1 MNTMMKS
8 RPLFSLLALTLA
20 VMMLTPAAR
29 AERIKDLADIEGVR
43 DNALIGYGLVVGL
56 NGTGDNST
64 NARFSVFSILS
75 MLERLGV
82 SLRDNK
88 DLSLASTKPKNIA
101 AVMVTATLPP
111 FARPGQKLDVT
122 VSSLGDAKSLRGG
135 TLLVTPLLGGDGKI
149 YAMAQGS
156 ISIGGFTAGGKAS
169 KVTKG
174 HPTSGRIPNGAN
186 IERAAPEGLN
196 NAQDHVTLNLRNP
209 DFVTAKRMVDAI
221 NAHFGGPMAR
231 ALNAGS
237 IRVENPTS
245 DAVSLIAELENIELT
260 TDHPATVVVDERTG
274 TIVMGSE
281 VRIDTVAVAHGNIS
295 VSVTEAP
302 QVSQPNA
309 FAGGNTTTVDRT
321 DVNVKEAKAKLVV
334 LPRQVSLSKLVN
346 ALNAVGATPS
356 DLIAVLQAIKAAGA
370 LHAELKVL

>member
-1 MNTMMKS
+1 MAILKINLKKLIS
-8 RPLFSLLALTLA
+8 ILFL
-20 VMMLTPAAR
+20 MLFMLPAAGT
-29 AERIKDLADIEGVR
+29 AERIKDIADIEGVR

-75 MLERLGV
+75 MLEKLGV
-82 SLRDNK
+82 SLRGNK

-101 AVMVTATLPP
+101 AVMVTGTLHP

-135 TLLVTPLLGGDGKI
+135 TLLVTPLLGGDGQI
-149 YAMAQGS
+149 YAIAQGS
-156 ISIGGFTAGGKAS
+156 ISIGGFTASGKGAS
-169 KVTKG
+169 LVKN
-174 HPTSGRIPNGAN
+174 HPTAGRIPNGAN
-186 IERAAPEGLN
+186 IEKSAPDALRN
-196 NAQDHVTLNLRNP
+196 DQDEITLNLRQA
-209 DFVTAKRMVDAI
+209 DFTTAKRMANAI
-221 NAHFGGPMAR
+221 NSHFGDGMAH

-237 IRVENPTS
+237 VTVENPAS
-245 DAVSLIAELENIELT
+245 DAVSLIAELEGITLT
-260 TDHPATVVVDERTG
+260 TDHPAVVVMDERTG

-295 VSVTEAP
+295 VSVTETP

-309 FAGGNTTTVDRT
+309 FAGGTTTTVNRT
-321 DVNVKEAKAKLVV
+321 DLQVKEDKAKLVV
-334 LPRQVSLSKLVN
+334 LPKKVSLSDLVA
-346 ALNAVGATPS
+346 ALNSVGATPS

-370 LHAELKVL
+370 LHAELRVL

>member
-1 MNTMMKS
+1 
-8 RPLFSLLALTLA
+8 
-20 VMMLTPAAR
+20 
-29 AERIKDLADIEGVR
+29 
-43 DNALIGYGLVVGL
+43 
-56 NGTGDNST
+56 
-64 NARFSVFSILS
+64 VFSILS

-82 SLRDNK
+82 SLRGNK
-88 DLSLASTKPKNIA
+88 DLSLSSTKPKNIA

-135 TLLVTPLLGGDGKI
+135 MLLVTPLLGGDGQI

-156 ISIGGFTAGGKAS
+156 ISIGGFTATGKGS
-169 KVTKG
+169 KTTKG
-174 HPTSGRIPNGAN
+174 HPTAGRIPNGAN
-186 IERAAPEGLN
+186 IEKAAPDALHN
-196 NAQDHVTLNLRNP
+196 NQEKITLNLRTA
-209 DFVTAKRMVDAI
+209 DFTTAKNMVKAI
-221 NAHFGGPMAR
+221 NAHFGEGMAR

-237 IRVENPTS
+237 VQVENPTG
-245 DAVSLIAELENIELT
+245 DAVSLISELEPINLA
-260 TDHPATVVVDERTG
+260 TDHPAVVVMDERTG

-309 FAGGNTTTVDRT
+309 FAGGTTTTVNRT
-321 DVNVKEAKAKLVV
+321 DVQVDEGKAKLVV
-334 LPRQVSLSKLVN
+334 LPKKVSLSDLVA
-346 ALNAVGATPS
+346 ALNSVGATPS

-370 LHAELKVL
+370 LHAELRVL

>member
-1 MNTMMKS
+1 MAILKTNLKKIV
-8 RPLFSLLALTLA
+8 PALFLVLF
-20 VMMLTPAAR
+20 MLPAAGT
-29 AERIKDLADIEGVR
+29 AERIKDIADVEGVR

-82 SLRDNK
+82 SLRGNK
-88 DLSLASTKPKNIA
+88 DLSLSSTKPKNIA

-111 FARPGQKLDVT
+111 FARPGQKLDIN

-135 TLLVTPLLGGDGKI
+135 TLLVTPLLGGDSQI

-156 ISIGGFTAGGKAS
+156 ISIGGFTADGKGAS
-169 KVTKG
+169 LVKN
-174 HPTSGRIPNGAN
+174 HPTAGRIPNGAN
-186 IERAAPEGLN
+186 IEKSAPDALHN
-196 NAQDHVTLNLRNP
+196 DQDKIILNLRQA
-209 DFVTAKRMVDAI
+209 DFTTAKRMVSAI
-221 NAHFGGPMAR
+221 NAHFGDGMAH

-237 IRVENPTS
+237 VTVENPAS
-245 DAVSLIAELENIELT
+245 DAVSLIAELEGITLT
-260 TDHPATVVVDERTG
+260 TDHPAVVVMDERTG

-295 VSVTEAP
+295 VSVTETP

-309 FAGGNTTTVDRT
+309 FAGGTTTTVDRT
-321 DVNVKEAKAKLVV
+321 DVQVDEEKAKLVV
-334 LPRQVSLSKLVN
+334 LPKKVSLSDLVS
-346 ALNAVGATPS
+346 ALNSVGATPS

-370 LHAELKVL
+370 LHAELRVL

>member
-1 MNTMMKS
+1 MAILKINVRKII
-8 RPLFSLLALTLA
+8 PALFLVLF
-20 VMMLTPAAR
+20 MLPTAGT
-29 AERIKDLADIEGVR
+29 AERIKDIADVEGVR

-75 MLERLGV
+75 MLEKLGV
-82 SLRDNK
+82 SLRGNK

-111 FARPGQKLDVT
+111 FARPGQKLDIN

-135 TLLVTPLLGGDGKI
+135 MLLVTPLLGGDNQI

-156 ISIGGFTAGGKAS
+156 ISIGGFTASGKGAS
-169 KVTKG
+169 LVKN
-174 HPTSGRIPNGAN
+174 HPTAGRVPNGAN
-186 IERAAPEGLN
+186 IEKAAPDALRN
-196 NAQDHVTLNLRNP
+196 DQDKIILNLRQA
-209 DFVTAKRMVDAI
+209 DFTTAKRMVNAI
-221 NAHFGGPMAR
+221 NAHFGTGMAH
-231 ALNAGS
+231 ALTAGS
-237 IRVENPTS
+237 VTVKNPSS
-245 DAVSLIAELENIELT
+245 DAVSLIAELEGITLT
-260 TDHPATVVVDERTG
+260 TDHPAVVVMDERTG

-295 VSVTEAP
+295 VSVTETP

-309 FAGGNTTTVDRT
+309 FAGGTTTTVERT
-321 DVNVKEAKAKLVV
+321 DLQVKEDKAKLVV
-334 LPRQVSLSKLVN
+334 LPKKVSLSDLVS

-370 LHAELKVL
+370 LHAELRVL

>member
-1 MNTMMKS
+1 MAILKTVLKKII
-8 RPLFSLLALTLA
+8 PTLLLALLILPVA
-20 VMMLTPAAR
+20 VS
-29 AERIKDLADIEGVR
+29 AERIKDIADVEGVR

-64 NARFSVFSILS
+64 NARFSVFSVLS

-82 SLRDNK
+82 SLRGNK
-88 DLSLASTKPKNIA
+88 DLSLSSTKPKNIA

-111 FARPGQKLDVT
+111 FARPGQKLDIN

-135 TLLVTPLLGGDGKI
+135 MLLVTPLLGGDGQI

-156 ISIGGFTAGGKAS
+156 ILIGGFTADGKGAS
-169 KVTKG
+169 LVRN

-186 IERAAPEGLN
+186 IEKSAPDALRN
-196 NAQDHVTLNLRNP
+196 DQNKITLNLRQA
-209 DFVTAKRMVDAI
+209 DFTTAKRMADAI
-221 NAHFGGPMAR
+221 NKHFGDGMAH
-231 ALNAGS
+231 AISAGS
-237 IRVENPTS
+237 VTVENPTS
-245 DAVSLIAELENIELT
+245 DAVSLIAELEGITLT
-260 TDHPATVVVDERTG
+260 TDHPAIVVMDERTG

-295 VSVTEAP
+295 VSVTETP

-309 FAGGNTTTVDRT
+309 FAGGTTTTVDRT
-321 DVNVKEAKAKLVV
+321 DLQVTEDKAKLVV
-334 LPRQVSLSKLVN
+334 LPKKVSLSDLVA

-370 LHAELKVL
+370 LHAELRVL

>member
-1 MNTMMKS
+1 MAILNIHLEKLASM
-8 RPLFSLLALTLA
+8 LLLALLILPSA
-20 VMMLTPAAR
+20 VS
-29 AERIKDLADIEGVR
+29 AERIKDMADIEGVR

-82 SLRDNK
+82 SLRGNK
-88 DLSLASTKPKNIA
+88 DLSLSSTKPKNIA

-111 FARPGQKLDVT
+111 FARPGQKLDVN

-135 TLLVTPLLGGDGKI
+135 MLLVTPLLGGDGQI

-156 ISIGGFTAGGKAS
+156 ISIGGFTAAGKGAS
-169 KVTKG
+169 LIKN
-174 HPTSGRIPNGAN
+174 HPTAGRVPNGAN
-186 IERAAPEGLN
+186 IEKAAPDALRN
-196 NAQDHVTLNLRNP
+196 NQDHIVLNLRQA
-209 DFVTAKRMVDAI
+209 DFTTAKRMADAI
-221 NAHFGGPMAR
+221 NKHFGNGMAH

-237 IRVENPTS
+237 VAVENPAS
-245 DAVSLIAELENIELT
+245 DAVSLIAELENIKLS
-260 TDHPATVVVDERTG
+260 TDHPAVVVMDERTG

-295 VSVTEAP
+295 VNVTENP

-309 FAGGNTTTVDRT
+309 FAGGTTTTVNRT
-321 DVNVKEAKAKLVV
+321 DLQVKEDKAKLVV
-334 LPRQVSLSKLVN
+334 LPKKVSLSDLVS

-356 DLIAVLQAIKAAGA
+356 DLIAVLQAIKSAGA
-370 LHAELKVL
+370 LHAELRVL